1 MRRSRAMRSA
11 SAVGVRRRRR
21 LDEQQA
27 PAEPAADLEHR
38 LRDVHLVRVHAA
50 VETFEIAQRL
60 ETGDDEA
67 ALAHGAHAGVDAGRM
82 PDDVAGRDHH
92 LREPRL
98 AHRGELAFQRARQRR
113 GVHSEV
119 VEDHRG
125 TAAPAGT
132 SCTSSNI
139 TLPSDAVVRAPR
151 SRRMDLLGDEELDA
165 ALLQDLH
172 GAQHVGR
179 PEADALQVLLGRSEP
194 GDVVG
199 LDQLEVERAA
209 GAFEQQPLG
218 QDAETLAVRQRRE
231 AEDLRVELD
240 PVRGAVGI
248 DVLDEP
254 EEVQSAERGRMG
266 VDRRNGAEIDV
277 VDREFVVPVD
287 EIDEALADAV
297 NRGDVELHRPRPHG
311 DLPRAELERPAER
324 GVGIA
329 DAHRERADD
338 RTLGRLHRA
347 RDVRRLRVDDDVHL
361 ALAIEL
367 DLAGA
372 MAGDRPEPHALEH
385 AAQRLRLGR
394 GEFDEFDA
402 VDAEEVV
409 RLRDRFAIQ

>member
-1 MRRSRAMRSA
+1 MRSA
-11 SAVGVRRRRR
+11 SAAACVDVVASTSSRR
-21 LDEQQA
+21 
-27 PAEPAADLEHR
+27 PPSSAADLEHR

-50 VETFEIAQRL
+50 VETFEVAQRL
-60 ETGDDEA
+60 ETGHGEA
-67 ALAHGAHAGVDAGRM
+67 AVAHGAHAGVDAGRM
-82 PDDVAGRDHH
+82 PDDVVGRDHH
-92 LREPRL
+92 LREARL

-125 TAAPAGT
+125 AAASAGT
-132 SCTSSNI
+132 LCTSSNI
-139 TLPSDAVVRAPR
+139 TLPSDGGGEGAALARV
-151 SRRMDLLGDEELDA
+151 DLLGDEELDA

-179 PEADALQVLLGRSEP
+179 AEADALQVLLGRREP
-194 GDVVG
+194 GEVVG
-199 LDQLEVERAA
+199 LDQLKVERAA

-218 QDAETLAVRQRRE
+218 QDAETLAVRQRRK

-240 PVRGAVGI
+240 PVGGAVGI

-254 EEVQSAERGRMG
+254 EEVQSAERRRMG
-266 VDRRNGAEIDV
+266 IDRRNGAEIDV

-311 DLPRAELERPAER
+311 NLPRAELERPAER
-324 GVGIA
+324 GVGVA
-329 DAHRERADD
+329 DADRERADD
-338 RTLGRLHRA
+338 GALGRLHRA
-347 RDVRRLRVDDDVHL
+347 RDVRRLRVHDDVHR

-372 MAGDRPEPHALEH
+372 MAGDRPEPHPLEH

-394 GEFDEFDA
+394 GEFDELDA

-409 RLRDRFAIQ
+409 RLRNRFAIQ